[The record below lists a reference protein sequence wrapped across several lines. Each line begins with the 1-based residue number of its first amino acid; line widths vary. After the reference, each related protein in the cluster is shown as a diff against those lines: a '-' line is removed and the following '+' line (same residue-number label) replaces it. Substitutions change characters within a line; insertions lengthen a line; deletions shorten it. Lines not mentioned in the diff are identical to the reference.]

1 MNRKQIEIEGYTTE
15 EILGLPDEQL
25 DAFVLS
31 GEPLVFR
38 AGSAEILG
46 EFKVI
51 EGSLLIELAQ
61 IDGGGEGILPALTS
75 LAQKY
80 ARKRG
85 LKNIEWVVH
94 ALNCAK
100 PNLKLRR
107 VMERR
112 GFVVTE
118 VEGRGQAYYLV
129 EEMEPAPDSSVPC
142 LLRPPASVS

>member
-1 MNRKQIEIEGYTTE
+1 MARKQIDIEGYTPE
-15 EILGLPDEQL
+15 EILSLPDEQF
-25 DAFVLS
+25 DAFVLA

-46 EFKVI
+46 EFKVM
-51 EGSLLIELAQ
+51 GSSLFVELAQ
-61 IDGGGEGILPALTS
+61 IDGGGEGVLPALSS

-85 LKNIEWVVH
+85 LKKIEWVVH

-118 VEGRGQAYYLV
+118 VKDVGQAYYLV
-129 EEMEPAPDSSVPC
+129 DEID
-142 LLRPPASVS
+142 